1 MIKLISWNVNGRV
14 GSALDRQ
21 ATALVGEAPQIVC
34 LQEVSAGSEGPWKE
48 RLSASGL
55 TEIAT
60 TTGLIGAGRRYANL
74 IASCWPLARMSPTEF
89 EIPYPE
95 KVLSAVVAAPSVALE
110 VHNAHLPP
118 GSTRPLH
125 KLATFEGIFERLAR
139 PTRRPR
145 ILCGDFNTPRR
156 EHGDGTVETWSGRHA
171 ALADRWESAERNV
184 LLGLRK
190 FDLADAYRRL
200 HGYEKHP
207 ASYLP
212 RDGDARGRRYD
223 HVYVSEDARAVD
235 CGYRDD
241 WLRDGLS
248 DHAAVWVALALP
260 HEPPSRRER
269 LAEAGEW
276 CV

>member
-14 GSALDRQ
+14 GAALDRQ
-21 ATALVGEAPQIVC
+21 AAALREEAPHVLC
-34 LQEVSAGSEGPWKE
+34 LQEVTVGSEPAWME
-48 RLSASGL
+48 RLASAGL
-55 TEIAT
+55 TEIET
-60 TTGLIGAGRRYANL
+60 TTRLIGSGRRYANL
-74 IASCWPLARMSPTEF
+74 IASHWPLARLSPTEF

-139 PTRRPR
+139 PARRPR

-156 EHGDGTVETWSGRHA
+156 EHADGTVETRAGRHA

-184 LLGLRK
+184 LLGLRD
-190 FDLADAYRRL
+190 FDLTDAYRGL
-200 HGYEKHP
+200 HGYDTHP

-212 RDGDARGRRYD
+212 GDRDATERRYD
-223 HVYVSEDARAVD
+223 HIYVSKSAHAVD
-235 CGYRDD
+235 CGYRGD

-248 DHAAVWVALALP
+248 DHAAVWVHLALP
-260 HEPPSRRER
+260 HEPPSRAER
-269 LAEAGEW
+269 LAEAGE
-276 CV
+276 